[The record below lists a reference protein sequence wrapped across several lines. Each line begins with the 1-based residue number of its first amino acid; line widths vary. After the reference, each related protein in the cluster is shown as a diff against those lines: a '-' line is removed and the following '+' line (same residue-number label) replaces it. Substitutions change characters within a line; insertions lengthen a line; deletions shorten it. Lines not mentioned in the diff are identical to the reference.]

1 MQEGQNTPALSLAVD
16 NDANNSMLDRL
27 VRTLDAA
34 ELLSMFSDSIWDAL
48 QLQSLSLLGN
58 SGTIFERGRSGRHSA
73 TYAMQIG
80 DANLGTLKISSRSCF
95 EEADLQY
102 LESRLGELIHPLKN
116 CLEYQRAM
124 DMALLDELTGT
135 GNRRAF
141 DQRLIQSCALA
152 QRHLQPLCLAVID
165 IDHFK
170 QLNDRHGHLAG
181 DQVLRQLSH
190 CLQQCARSSDEVF
203 RYGGE
208 EFIILLPQTSITGA
222 SRFVER
228 CREAINAMQ
237 VDYEG
242 AVITCSVSAGIAE
255 LQRSEIPTTLLKR
268 ADNALYAAKET
279 GRNCVRAH

>member
-16 NDANNSMLDRL
+16 NENPSMLDKL
-27 VRTLDAA
+27 VRTLDAT
-34 ELLSMFSDSIWDAL
+34 ELMAMFSDSVWEEL
-48 QLQSLSLLGN
+48 NLQSLSLLGT
-58 SGTIFERGRSGRHSA
+58 SGTIFERGRAARHSA
-73 TYAMQIG
+73 EYALQI
-80 DANLGTLKISSRSCF
+80 AQTNLGTLKISSRQRF
-95 EEADLQY
+95 AEADLMY

-124 DMALLDELTGT
+124 NMAMLDELTGV

-141 DQRLIQSCALA
+141 DQRLIKSCALA

-170 QLNDRHGHLAG
+170 QLNDTYGHLAG

-190 CLQQCARSSDEVF
+190 CLQECARSSDEVF

-228 CREAINAMQ
+228 CREAISEMNIKYDGEAIQ
-237 VDYEG
+237 
-242 AVITCSVSAGIAE
+242 CKVSAGIAE
-255 LQRSEIPTTLLKR
+255 LQRSEVPTTLLKR
-268 ADNALYAAKET
+268 ADSALYAAKQT
-279 GRNCVRAH
+279 GRNCVRAS